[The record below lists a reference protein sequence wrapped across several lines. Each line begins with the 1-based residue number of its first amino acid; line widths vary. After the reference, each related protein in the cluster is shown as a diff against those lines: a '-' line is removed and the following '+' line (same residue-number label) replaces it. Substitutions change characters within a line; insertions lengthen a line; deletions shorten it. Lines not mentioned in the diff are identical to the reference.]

1 MFSVFCNAKWQSR
14 VGIVTN
20 EFVRVAMVA
29 QSVAE
34 ELPSKSV
41 VVNSGRESAVSCSF
55 CFNDASENMMWVVR
69 RKMRVPVLVVWLLIN
84 ILVNFAMRH
93 GIVVEGDD

>member
-1 MFSVFCNAKWQSR
+1 MNAKWQPR

-20 EFVRVAMVA
+20 ESVRVVKVA

-34 ELPSKSV
+34 ELPRKSV
-41 VVNSGRESAVSCSF
+41 VVNSGRESAVLCSF

-69 RKMRVPVLVVWLLIN
+69 RKVRVHVLVVWLLIN
-84 ILVNFAMRH
+84 SVVNFAMHH
-93 GIVVEGDD
+93 GIVVGGDS

>member
-1 MFSVFCNAKWQSR
+1 MNAKWQPR

-20 EFVRVAMVA
+20 EFVRVVKFA

-41 VVNSGRESAVSCSF
+41 VVNNGRESAVSCSF
-55 CFNDASENMMWVVR
+55 CFNDASENTMWAVR
-69 RKMRVPVLVVWLLIN
+69 RKMRIHVLVVWLLIN
-84 ILVNFAMRH
+84 LVVNFAMRH
-93 GIVVEGDD
+93 GIVVKGDS

>member
-1 MFSVFCNAKWQSR
+1 MNTKWQPR
-14 VGIVTN
+14 VGIVTK

-41 VVNSGRESAVSCSF
+41 VVNSGRESAVSFSF
-55 CFNDASENMMWVVR
+55 CSNDASENMMWVVR
-69 RKMRVPVLVVWLLIN
+69 RKMTVHVVVVWLLIN
-84 ILVNFAMRH
+84 VLVNFAMRN
-93 GIVVEGDD
+93 GIVVEGDT